1 MYSSVVKL
9 VLIVDAAND
18 CYAGWK
24 VFQMLEAIRLNT
36 PGVEVPIEE
45 MPQYKGILEGSS
57 KKLKNYLNRV
67 VYEGRKCEKTL
78 KELEVILLKK
88 IGGL

>member
-1 MYSSVVKL
+1 MFSPVIKF

-24 VFQMLEAIRLNT
+24 VFQMLEAIRLNI

-45 MPQYKGILEGSS
+45 MPQYEGMVEGPS

-78 KELEVILLKK
+78 NELEIILSEK
-88 IGGL
+88 IDRL